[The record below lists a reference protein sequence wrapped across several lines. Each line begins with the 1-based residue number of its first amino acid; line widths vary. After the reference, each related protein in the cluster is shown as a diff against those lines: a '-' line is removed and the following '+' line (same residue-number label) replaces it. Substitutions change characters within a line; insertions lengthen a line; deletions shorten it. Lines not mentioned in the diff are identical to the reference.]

1 MKTDLILMAAGNSRR
16 FGSNK
21 LLHEW
26 KGKKLYRHMLD
37 ALLEA
42 AEELEK
48 NSGADTGNRDVSGG
62 RSESRQRNIRVRVVT
77 QYEEILEEVE
87 QPGGDEVFQP
97 VSGNACGVGG
107 RQEKRAE
114 NQRADFVSER
124 EEGSFLAGIYSPE
137 SVNGLSYTI
146 RKALDFEAAD
156 PPDYFAFFTAD
167 TPELSADEIR
177 GFLEAFFASGHS
189 VACVRC
195 GEAYGNPAVFSWKY
209 APLFQNLTG
218 DQGGKKVLNQLLDDC
233 FFYELPERSRRDI
246 DTPEDL

>member
-21 LLHEW
+21 LLYEW
-26 KGKKLYRHMLD
+26 KGKKLYRYMLD

-42 AEELEK
+42 AEELPQ
-48 NSGADTGNRDVSGG
+48 V
-62 RSESRQRNIRVRVVT
+62 RVRVVT
-77 QYEEILEEVE
+77 QYEEILKMVEELAKRE
-87 QPGGDEVFQP
+87 APG
-97 VSGNACGVGG
+97 
-107 RQEKRAE
+107 
-114 NQRADFVSER
+114 
-124 EEGSFLAGIYSPE
+124 FLTGIYSPE

-167 TPELSADEIR
+167 TPELSAADIR
-177 GFLEAFFASGHS
+177 DFLEEFFASGCS

-195 GEAYGNPAVFSWKY
+195 GEAYGNPAIFSWEY
-209 APLFQNLTG
+209 APLFQTLTG
-218 DQGGKKVLNQLLDDC
+218 DQGGKRVLNRLLADC
-233 FFYELPERSRRDI
+233 FFYELPEGSRRDI

>member
-16 FGSNK
+16 VGRNK
-21 LLHEW
+21 LLYEW
-26 KGKKLYRHMLD
+26 KGKKLYRYMLD
-37 ALLEA
+37 ALMEA

-48 NSGADTGNRDVSGG
+48 NIGADTGSREVPDRERGSGKRD
-62 RSESRQRNIRVRVVT
+62 IRIRVVT

-87 QPGGDEVFQP
+87 QPGGDEIFQP
-97 VSGNACGVGG
+97 VSGNACG
-107 RQEKRAE
+107 
-114 NQRADFVSER
+114 
-124 EEGSFLAGIYSPE
+124 LTGIYSPE
-137 SVNGLSYTI
+137 SVNGLSCTI

-167 TPELSADEIR
+167 TPELSAADIR
-177 GFLEAFFASGHS
+177 GFLEEFFASGCS

-195 GEAYGNPAVFSWKY
+195 GEAYGNPAVFSWEY
-209 APLFQNLTG
+209 APLFQTLTG

-233 FFYELPERSRRDI
+233 FFYELPEGSRRDI

>member
-21 LLHEW
+21 LLYEW
-26 KGKKLYRHMLD
+26 NGKKLYRYMLD

-42 AEELEK
+42 AEELPQ
-48 NSGADTGNRDVSGG
+48 V
-62 RSESRQRNIRVRVVT
+62 RVRVVT
-77 QYEEILEEVE
+77 QYEEILKMVEEL
-87 QPGGDEVFQP
+87 
-97 VSGNACGVGG
+97 A
-107 RQEKRAE
+107 KREAL
-114 NQRADFVSER
+114 
-124 EEGSFLAGIYSPE
+124 GFLTGIYSPE

-167 TPELSADEIR
+167 TPELSAADIR
-177 GFLEAFFASGHS
+177 EFLEAFLASGHP

-195 GEAYGNPAVFSWKY
+195 GETYGNPAVFSWKY
-209 APLFQNLTG
+209 APLFQVLTG

-233 FFYELPERSRRDI
+233 FFYELPEGSRRDI

>member
-21 LLHEW
+21 LLYEW
-26 KGKKLYRHMLD
+26 RGKKLYRYMFD
-37 ALLEA
+37 ALVEA
-42 AEELEK
+42 AEGLP
-48 NSGADTGNRDVSGG
+48 GV
-62 RSESRQRNIRVRVVT
+62 RVRVVT

-97 VSGNACGVGG
+97 VSGNACGVGR

-114 NQRADFVSER
+114 NQRADFVRKR

-177 GFLEAFFASGHS
+177 GFLEAFFASGCS
-189 VACVRC
+189 AACVRC

-209 APLFQNLTG
+209 APLFQTLTG

>member
-1 MKTDLILMAAGNSRR
+1 MAAGNSRR

-21 LLHEW
+21 LLYEW

-42 AEELEK
+42 AEGLPQ
-48 NSGADTGNRDVSGG
+48 V
-62 RSESRQRNIRVRVVT
+62 RVLVVT
-77 QYEEILEEVE
+77 QYEEILKMVEELAKREV
-87 QPGGDEVFQP
+87 PGFLT
-97 VSGNACGVGG
+97 GV
-107 RQEKRAE
+107 
-114 NQRADFVSER
+114 
-124 EEGSFLAGIYSPE
+124 YSPE
-137 SVNGLSYTI
+137 SVNGLSCTI

-167 TPELSADEIR
+167 TPELSAADIR
-177 GFLEAFFASGHS
+177 DFLEEFFASGCS

-195 GEAYGNPAVFSWKY
+195 GEVYGNPAIFSWEY
-209 APLFQNLTG
+209 APLFQALTG

-233 FFYELPERSRRDI
+233 FFYELAERSRRDI

>member
-21 LLHEW
+21 LLYEW
-26 KGKKLYRHMLD
+26 KGKKLYRYMLD

-42 AEELEK
+42 AEELGK
-48 NSGADTGNRDVSGG
+48 NSGADTGSREVPDRERGSGKRD
-62 RSESRQRNIRVRVVT
+62 IRIRVVT
-77 QYEEILEEVE
+77 QYKEILEDVE
-87 QPGGDEVFQP
+87 QLGGDEVFQP

-114 NQRADFVSER
+114 NQMVDFVRER

-137 SVNGLSYTI
+137 SVNGLSCTI

-167 TPELSADEIR
+167 TPELSAADIR
-177 GFLEAFFASGHS
+177 GFLEEFFASGCS

-195 GEAYGNPAVFSWKY
+195 GEAYGNPAVFSWEY
-209 APLFQNLTG
+209 APLFQTLTG

-233 FFYELPERSRRDI
+233 FFYELPEGSRRDI

>member
-21 LLHEW
+21 LLYEW
-26 KGKKLYRHMLD
+26 KGKKLYRYMLD
-37 ALLEA
+37 ALMEA
-42 AEELEK
+42 AEELPQ
-48 NSGADTGNRDVSGG
+48 V
-62 RSESRQRNIRVRVVT
+62 RVRVVT

-87 QPGGDEVFQP
+87 QPGSDEVFQP
-97 VSGNACGVGG
+97 VSGNACG
-107 RQEKRAE
+107 
-114 NQRADFVSER
+114 
-124 EEGSFLAGIYSPE
+124 LTGIYSPE
-137 SVNGLSYTI
+137 SVHGLSYTI

-167 TPELSADEIR
+167 TPELSAADIR
-177 GFLEAFFASGHS
+177 DFLEEFFASGCS

-195 GEAYGNPAVFSWKY
+195 GEAYGNPAVFSWEY
-209 APLFQNLTG
+209 APLFQTLTG

-233 FFYELPERSRRDI
+233 FFYELPEGSRRDI